1 MELKKQ
7 YLKGKPECKVTFK
20 LEKDVVNGAKSAA
33 LVGSFNGWDVNAT
46 PMKIAK
52 TGEAS
57 VSITLETENE
67 YQYKIVLDGS
77 NWVNDPS
84 ADKTVGNEFGDVNS
98 VVVI

>member
-7 YLKGKPECKVTFK
+7 YLKGKNECKVTFK
-20 LEKDVVNGAKSAA
+20 IEKDLVNGAKSAA

-57 VSITLETENE
+57 VTINLETENE
-67 YQYKIVLDGS
+67 YQYKIVLDGI
-77 NWVNDPS
+77 NWINDPA
-84 ADKTVGNEFGDVNS
+84 ADKTTGNEFGELNS
-98 VVVI
+98 VVIL